1 MRMST
6 VLSQLEKIT
15 AYIKDYTQTGSGFYR
30 NTLDSFQKTLDYC
43 DEISTCLRKVV
54 DNVSVGEEA
63 VDDPFNT
70 LLPMPIGAS
79 DSDDLDYKL
88 DLILAEVQSLGKRV
102 DALEAFSMTY
112 TKTESTN
119 LTAIH
124 VKSPHK
130 LDSSKSFDIS
140 ENLST
145 REQNSKNARKVI
157 SDYADVLRKMGT
169 VDHGSVHVNQLT
181 KLLWSWFQARFLNN
195 RIYGSTFKY
204 SPYRI
209 LRLLYAII
217 VVYGYHL
224 QEGDSDTFVSIFYDW
239 IDRLGKDAKT
249 TNKYASPY
257 EVYAVEQGHFK
268 DYFNIPAMLLYSILW
283 DLGLKELYNPESHH
297 VAYYPTKFGIDRLL
311 SQMEGS
317 EAADTCKDYHTDPDV
332 LYETGILSSGEVL
345 K

>member
-30 NTLDSFQKTLDYC
+30 NTLDGFQKTLDYC

-119 LTAIH
+119 LTGIRM
-124 VKSPHK
+124 KSSHESG
-130 LDSSKSFDIS
+130 SSRSSGVS
-140 ENLST
+140 EKKPT
-145 REQNSKNARKVI
+145 HEQNSRSSRKVV
-157 SDYADVLRKMGT
+157 SEYATVLRKMSAT
-169 VDHGSVHVNQLT
+169 DHGSAHINQLT
-181 KLLWSWFQARFLNN
+181 KLIWSWFRARFLDN

-209 LRLLYAII
+209 LRLLYAIV
-217 VVYGYHL
+217 VVYGYRI
-224 QEGDSDTFVSIFYDW
+224 QEDDTDSFVSIFYDW
-239 IDRLGKDAKT
+239 ISKLGKDADI

-257 EVYAVEQGHFK
+257 EVYAVEQGLFT
-268 DYFNIPAMLLYSILW
+268 DYFNIQSIILYSILW
-283 DLGLKELYNPESHH
+283 DAGLKDLYNDDPDYT
-297 VAYYPTKFGIDRLL
+297 AYYPTKFGIDSILN
-311 SQMEGS
+311 QMDGS
-317 EAADTCKDYHTDPDV
+317 EAVDTCKDYHTDPDV
-332 LYETGILSSGEVL
+332 LYETKILSSGEVL